1 MEDVE
6 PHGPFNKI
14 LKFSSGVQ
22 AGEMRNVINSTLPT
36 VLHAKSSKVKTADP
50 KCHELTIKSIS
61 IRPSERPTD

>member
-22 AGEMRNVINSTLPT
+22 AGEMRNVINSTLLT
-36 VLHAKSSKVKTADP
+36 VLHAKSTEGSDSK
-50 KCHELTIKSIS
+50 
-61 IRPSERPTD
+61 RPENRRWILRFNRQIQRRHF